1 MTDSPPAGRGP
12 EGQGRRSDRRTGRGE
27 TTRGHLQWV
36 WNFAFVIIR
45 WLAAH
50 VRNVYA
56 TFGIFLSAGAI
67 IAVAFTWGFAQIAG
81 HVRAGGTQA
90 FDDAVMRFVG
100 DHQNAVMRNIMIE
113 VTTLGTG
120 SVVAMLVLISGLFLW
135 LNNHRHS
142 AALLAIATLGG
153 IVLNNLLKMGFDRPR
168 PQIFEWG
175 THAMSSSFPS
185 GHAMSAAIVYSTVAY
200 LAARLQRNH
209 ASRILTMT
217 FAALMI
223 VSIAASRIYLGVH
236 YPSDVLA
243 GAIIGL
249 AWAAFCMAVLEATQ
263 LYAKRNAPE
272 LLAVETPAPA
282 PGAVE
287 PTPKATPVRG

>member
-1 MTDSPPAGRGP
+1 MTDSSDKRGS
-12 EGQGRRSDRRTGRGE
+12 RKRDRRNDRGLA
-27 TTRGHLQWV
+27 TRGHLSFA
-36 WNFAFVIIR
+36 WNFAFGIIR

-56 TFGIFLSAGAI
+56 TFGIFLSAGAL
-67 IAVAFTWGFAQIAG
+67 IAVAFTWGFTQIAG
-81 HVRAGGTQA
+81 HVSSGNTQA

-100 DHQNAVMRNIMIE
+100 SNQNPMVRNIMVE

-120 SVVAMLVLISGLFLW
+120 SVVAMLVLVSGLFLW
-135 LNNHRHS
+135 LNHHRHS
-142 AALLAIATLGG
+142 AALLAVATIGG
-153 IVLNNLLKMGFDRPR
+153 IALNNLLKLGFDRAR

-185 GHAMSAAIVYSTVAY
+185 GHAMSSAIVYSTVAY
-200 LAARLQRNH
+200 LAARLQRDH
-209 ASRILTMT
+209 ASRILTMS

-223 VSIAASRIYLGVH
+223 FSISASRIYLGVH

-243 GAIIGL
+243 GVIIGL

-272 LLAVETPAPA
+272 LLTDERPAAAGPSA
-282 PGAVE
+282 AE
-287 PTPKATPVRG
+287 PTPAAATVRR

>member
-1 MTDSPPAGRGP
+1 MTDSSSGKKPRK
-12 EGQGRRSDRRTGRGE
+12 RDRRNDRGLA
-27 TTRGHLQWV
+27 TRGHLSFV
-36 WNFAFVIIR
+36 WNFAFGIIR
-45 WLAAH
+45 WLASH

-56 TFGIFLSAGAI
+56 TFGIFLSAGAV
-67 IAVAFTWGFAQIAG
+67 IAVAFTWGFAKIAG
-81 HVRAGGTQA
+81 HVSSGNTQA

-100 DHQNAVMRNIMIE
+100 ENQNAMVRNIMVE

-135 LNNHRHS
+135 LNHHRHS
-142 AALLAIATLGG
+142 AALLAVATLGG
-153 IVLNNLLKMGFDRPR
+153 IALNNLLKMGFDRQR
-168 PQIFEWG
+168 PQLFEWG

-185 GHAMSAAIVYSTVAY
+185 GHAMSSAIVYSTVAY
-200 LAARLQRNH
+200 LAARLQRDH
-209 ASRILTMT
+209 ASRILTMS

-223 VSIAASRIYLGVH
+223 VSISASRIYLGVH

-243 GAIIGL
+243 GMIIGL

-272 LLAVETPAPA
+272 LLTDERPAPA
-282 PGAVE
+282 GPAAAE
-287 PTPKATPVRG
+287 PTPATASSHG